1 MKFTGPPLEGLKPGD
16 IVVEY
21 IEGLWEQTN
30 YWVIV
35 REATDEDRVIK
46 DSTYKK
52 AYYAFDLSRDSEN
65 IVGPMIFR
73 NTDTWKYEVLKHG

>member
-1 MKFTGPPLEGLKPGD
+1 MKFIGEPLEDLKPGD
-16 IVVEY
+16 IVVETIIGDY
-21 IEGLWEQTN
+21 AQTT

-35 REATDEDRVIK
+35 REATDEDMVIK
-46 DSTYKK
+46 NSTYKK

-73 NTDTWKYEVLKHG
+73 STDTWKYEVLRHG